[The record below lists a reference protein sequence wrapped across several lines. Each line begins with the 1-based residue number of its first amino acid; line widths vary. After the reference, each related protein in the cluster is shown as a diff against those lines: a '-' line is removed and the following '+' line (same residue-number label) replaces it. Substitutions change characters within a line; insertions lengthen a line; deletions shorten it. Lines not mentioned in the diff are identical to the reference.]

1 MTSSSASSVMTLPQG
16 ISYDEFT
23 KCFNLDYKEHQQEC
37 VDWCLSNEEE
47 YSHGGLIADEMG
59 LGKTIQMLS
68 LFHAN
73 PKPNTLIVVPVALI
87 EQWEKVLKDL
97 TMKNINITIYRG
109 NSRKKI
115 NKEQLNKS
123 ICLTTYGEISRTKE
137 NFSKLKKPNELQQ
150 NDFASLI
157 HQIQWC
163 RIVFDEAHH
172 LRNNKTITSNA
183 ALFLESRIKW
193 LLTGTPIQNRI
204 SDFHTLCNII
214 NIPQNLYKGD
224 EMDLK
229 KLTRHYIIKR
239 TKKGLNIP
247 MPKLTEHMIN
257 VAWNNPKEAEIA
269 RMLHRSI
276 RIQLLTTTEIG
287 NVENPFA
294 SDFRLVDYI
303 RARQMCVF
311 PKLLAP
317 IVKQYQEKEQVE
329 LLTKGIEGCSK
340 LNAVV
345 NKIKE
350 NSTKNSTKNNT
361 KKHRSLVFCEFH
373 QEMDFLEQALSK
385 ANIKTAR
392 IDGKTK
398 KEEKKRI
405 ISSEDIEVMILQ
417 VKTCSEGLNLQQY
430 NNVYIVTPQW
440 NPCVELQ
447 AICRCYRIGQMN
459 DVNVYRFNMETNEE
473 YGFSNETMETYIN
486 CVQKEKIE
494 IAEKI

>member
-1 MTSSSASSVMTLPQG
+1 MSLSSSTASSVMTLPQA

-23 KCFNLDYKEHQQEC
+23 KYFNLDYKIHQEEC
-37 VDWCLSNEEE
+37 VDWCFSNEEE

-68 LFHAN
+68 LFNRN

-97 TMKNINITIYRG
+97 TMKNINIIIYRG

-115 NKEQLNKS
+115 NKEQLSKS

-137 NFSKLKKPNELQQ
+137 KISKMKKPNELQQ

-172 LRNNKTITSNA
+172 LRNNKTIISNA

-214 NIPQNLYKGD
+214 NIPQDLYKGSK
-224 EMDLK
+224 MDLK
-229 KLTRHYIIKR
+229 KLTRDYIIKR

-257 VAWNNPKEAEIA
+257 VPWNNPKEAEIA

-276 RIQLLTTTEIG
+276 RVKLLTTTEIG

-294 SDFRLVDYI
+294 SDFRLLDYI
-303 RARQMCVF
+303 RARQICVF

-317 IVKQYQEKEQVE
+317 IVKQYQEKEEVD

-340 LNAVV
+340 LNAVL

-350 NSTKNSTKNNT
+350 NNKKNNT
-361 KKHRSLVFCEFH
+361 KKNRSLVFCEFH

-385 ANIKTAR
+385 ENIKTAR

-405 ISSEDIEVMILQ
+405 INSEDIEVMILQ

-459 DVNVYRFNMETNEE
+459 DVNVYRFNMEINEE
-473 YGFSNETMETYIN
+473 YGLSTKTIETYIN
-486 CVQKEKIE
+486 SVQKEKTKIS
-494 IAEKI
+494 EKI